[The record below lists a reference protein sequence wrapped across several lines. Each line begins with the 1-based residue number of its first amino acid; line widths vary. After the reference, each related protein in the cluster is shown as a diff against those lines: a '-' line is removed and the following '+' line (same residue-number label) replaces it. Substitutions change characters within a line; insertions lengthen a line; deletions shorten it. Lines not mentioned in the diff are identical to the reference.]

1 MLSHFRTAKASE
13 GRGIHCRE
21 WSSHAALPHS
31 IRLQALNRLTRQE
44 LSLFVVTPLEGKSVE
59 RNGSSSA
66 SEGSLSRRATPI
78 SAVATRSTGS
88 LPRPGISC
96 LFHDFLTL
104 SSRFVISFFVTISK
118 NRPEVEP
125 CVSAI
130 RWSNR
135 DRPVTETQA
144 TDQENEW

>member
-13 GRGIHCRE
+13 GSGIHCRE

-66 SEGSLSRRATPI
+66 TPVRDPYPAEPRPFLLSPPDPPALSPPRQFLFISRFFDAFFTVCHQFFCNYLQKPTGGGTVRLCDQVVESRSDSLS
-78 SAVATRSTGS
+78 
-88 LPRPGISC
+88 
-96 LFHDFLTL
+96 
-104 SSRFVISFFVTISK
+104 
-118 NRPEVEP
+118 
-125 CVSAI
+125 
-130 RWSNR
+130 
-135 DRPVTETQA
+135 
-144 TDQENEW
+144 